1 VAMDSRYV
9 ILVVLIMFA
18 LTFDFTNGF
27 HDTANAMATSIAT
40 GALKPRVAVALS
52 GVLNFL
58 GAFLGLSVAAT
69 IATGIVDAKVV
80 TTTTVFAG
88 LIGAITWN
96 LLTWLLGLPSS
107 SSHAIVGGT
116 VGATLVQA
124 GSSAV
129 NGTGILSKVLI
140 PAVASPIIAAAGAT
154 VAIWLSL
161 RITRRNT
168 DDFVKHGYRI
178 GQIVSASMVS
188 LAHGTNDAQKTMGII
203 TLALITTGT
212 VSAKAGTPLW
222 VVAVCA
228 GAIALGTY
236 TGGWRVIR
244 TLGKGITEITPQQGF
259 AAESISSSVILGA
272 SHLGFAVS
280 TTQVT
285 SGSVLGTGIGKG
297 AEVRWGVAGQM
308 VVAWLVTLPVAAAF
322 GGAANAIARTVG
334 GVPGVLVTSIVAVGL
349 FGYIYSLSRRQPI
362 HADNVNAPIPRGA
375 RSALAIDREGEFVP
389 VPA

>member
-1 VAMDSRYV
+1 MSANSAIV
-9 ILVVLIMFA
+9 IILIMFA

-40 GALKPRVAVALS
+40 GALTPRVAVAVS
-52 GVLNFL
+52 GVLNFV

-69 IATGIVDAKVV
+69 IATGIVDPKVV

-96 LLTWLLGLPSS
+96 LITWLLGLPSS

-116 VGATLVQA
+116 IGATLVQA
-124 GSSAV
+124 GTGAV
-129 NGTGILSKVLI
+129 NGHGVLSKVLI
-140 PAVASPIIAAAGAT
+140 PAAASPIIAAAGAALAT
-154 VAIWLSL
+154 WLAV

-168 DDFVKHGYRI
+168 DEFVKHGYRL
-178 GQIVSASMVS
+178 GQVLSASLVS

-203 TLALITTGT
+203 TLALIANGT
-212 VSAKAGTPLW
+212 LGAHAGVPMW
-222 VVAVCA
+222 VVVICA
-228 GAIALGTY
+228 SAIALGTY

-244 TLGKGITEITPQQGF
+244 TLGKGITEITSQQGF

-285 SGSVLGTGIGKG
+285 SGSVLGTGLGKG

-308 VVAWLVTLPVAAAF
+308 IVAWLVTIPVAAAF
-322 GGAANAIARTVG
+322 GGAANMIARTVG
-334 GVPGVLVTSIVAVGL
+334 GVPGVVITSLAAVAV
-349 FGYIYSLSRRQPI
+349 FVSIYMLSRRQPI
-362 HADNVNAPIPRGA
+362 TADNVNAPIPEGA
-375 RSALAIDREGEFVP
+375 RSALALE
-389 VPA
+389 PAVAAA

>member
-1 VAMDSRYV
+1 MSASTA
-9 ILVVLIMFA
+9 IVLIVIMFA

-40 GALKPRVAVALS
+40 GALKPRQAVAIS
-52 GVLNFL
+52 GALNFL

-69 IATGIVDAKVV
+69 IATGIVDARLV

-88 LIGAITWN
+88 LVGAITWN

-116 VGATLVQA
+116 VGATIVQA
-124 GSSAV
+124 GAGAV

-140 PAVASPIIAAAGAT
+140 PAMASPIIAGAGAAL
-154 VAIWLSL
+154 AIWLSA
-161 RITRRNT
+161 RITRRNHEG
-168 DDFVKHGYRI
+168 FVLHGYKL
-178 GQIVSASMVS
+178 GQILSASMVS

-203 TLALITTGT
+203 TLALIASGT
-212 VSAKAGTPLW
+212 IGAHAGTPFW
-222 VVAVCA
+222 VVAICA

-244 TLGKGITEITPQQGF
+244 TLGKGVTEISTQQGF
-259 AAESISSSVILGA
+259 AAESISSAVILGA

-285 SGSVLGTGIGKG
+285 SGSVLGVGLGKG
-297 AEVRWGVAGQM
+297 AAVRWSVVGRM
-308 VVAWLVTLPVAAAF
+308 VTAWLITLPVAATF
-322 GGAANAIARTVG
+322 GAAANTVARGVG
-334 GVPGVLVTSIVAVGL
+334 GVTGVVITAILAAGVFAGIFV
-349 FGYIYSLSRRQPI
+349 ISRRQPVT
-362 HADNVNAPIPRGA
+362 ADNVNAPIPAGA
-375 RSALAIDREGEFVP
+375 RHALAFEADEDAVAVAI
-389 VPA
+389 A

>member
-1 VAMDSRYV
+1 MDASFV
-9 ILVVLIMFA
+9 IVLVVVVFA
-18 LTFDFTNGF
+18 LVFDFTNGF

-40 GALKPRVAVALS
+40 GALAPRVAVGLS

-69 IATGIVDAKVV
+69 IATGIVDARVV

-88 LIGAITWN
+88 LVGAITWN

-124 GSSAV
+124 GPSAV
-129 NGTGILSKVLI
+129 NVQGILSKVLI
-140 PAVASPIIAAAGAT
+140 PATASPVIAAAGAAL
-154 VAIWLSL
+154 AIWLAI
-161 RITRRNT
+161 RITRRT
-168 DDFVKHGYRI
+168 HEDFINHGYRI
-178 GQIVSASMVS
+178 GQIASASMVS

-203 TLALITTGT
+203 TLALIANGT
-212 VSAKAGTPLW
+212 LGAHAGTPLW
-222 VVAVCA
+222 VVVVCA

-244 TLGKGITEITPQQGF
+244 TLGKGITDITPQQGF

-285 SGSVLGTGIGKG
+285 SGSVLGTGLGKG
-297 AEVRWGVAGQM
+297 AVVRWAIAAQM
-308 VVAWLVTLPVAAAF
+308 VIAWIVTVPVAAGF
-322 GGAANAIARTVG
+322 GAAANAVARTVG
-334 GVPGVLVTSIVAVGL
+334 GVPGVVVTALIAIAIFL
-349 FGYIYSLSRRQPI
+349 WIRRISLRQPI
-362 HADNVNAPIPRGA
+362 NAGNVNAPLPAGA
-375 RSALAIDREGEFVP
+375 RSALALDREPGAV
-389 VPA
+389 AA